1 MTQQDYEQKKCE
13 CWEEFKR
20 EVQCLPV
27 SRHDVFCAA
36 FDRAYTLCKQEK
48 DAENTP
54 ISERLAPEEKS
65 QLEGIYYYLKRA
77 ADKQENESVS
87 VAVLFEVMERL
98 EDIFSIDLLT
108 NGHGKLAPNDAD
120 TVIQGWVAINEAYNE
135 CYLHT
140 NKPTPEVRPIADTGD
155 YESHWGSEGQT
166 YLLDA
171 DLFPDMDSDS
181 DPQEVE
187 ITIKRKKNE

>member
-1 MTQQDYEQKKCE
+1 MKPEQITALAREYAEFTDMSPVDKKNISAICE
-13 CWEEFKR
+13 CFLKFVLRRYCLVEKAKVREEY
-20 EVQCLPV
+20 EDNYV
-27 SRHDVFCAA
+27 
-36 FDRAYTLCKQEK
+36 
-48 DAENTP
+48 TP
-54 ISERLAPEEKS
+54 K
-65 QLEGIYYYLKRA
+65 
-77 ADKQENESVS
+77 
-87 VAVLFEVMERL
+87 
-98 EDIFSIDLLT
+98 
-108 NGHGKLAPNDAD
+108 DAD

-140 NKPTPEVRPIADTGD
+140 NKPTPEIRPIADTGD
-155 YESHWGSEGQT
+155 YDSYWGSEGQT